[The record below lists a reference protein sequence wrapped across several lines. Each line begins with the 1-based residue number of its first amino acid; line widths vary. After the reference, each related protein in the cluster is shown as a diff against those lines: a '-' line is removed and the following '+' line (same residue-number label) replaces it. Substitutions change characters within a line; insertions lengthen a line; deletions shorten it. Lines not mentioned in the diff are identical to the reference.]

1 MVIKIVKS
9 ENKKTVVANILLLI
23 ILMFYVVAQILIQSD
38 LLRNGMIGLLGLIA
52 YMYSWINC
60 KQSVKNQVFKLSL
73 IFSLFMFISIAFTG
87 NATLLDI
94 IWIWSYMGIS
104 FLIYNFNISYKI
116 AAFSYYAVSAIYI
129 LEAMMRRDSTYIFV
143 SSSRNAVSA
152 TIIFY
157 MCLYYLLKH
166 MQTNK
171 IPFLP
176 AVLSFIVC
184 IWGQGRSGVIV
195 SLYFIAIIAF
205 YLCFLYSK
213 HKVRNMLF
221 MTVAIYAGYR
231 FLINIFSSQYQ
242 AVLTRFEERGL
253 NSLRSDIYAEYISG
267 TVESLSNFLF
277 GTPYSSGHWLNIYQN
292 PHNSWLYLHS
302 NFGIAGFII
311 INILLLYFVYQRM
324 KYKEIFVLMIF
335 STLFLRS
342 MFDLVAFPGMFD
354 AIYWLFILYALNN
367 RRERE

>member
-23 ILMFYVVAQILIQSD
+23 ILVFNVVAQILIQSD
-38 LLRNGMIGLLGLIA
+38 LLRNGLISLLGLIA

-60 KQSVKNQVFKLSL
+60 NQSVKNQVFKLSL
-73 IFSLFMFISIAFTG
+73 LFSLFMFLSIAFAG
-87 NATLLDI
+87 NASFLDI
-94 IWIWSYMGIS
+94 LWVWSYMGIS
-104 FLIYNFNISYKI
+104 FLIYNFNISYKV
-116 AAFSYYAVSAIYI
+116 AALSYYAVSAIYI
-129 LEAMMRRDSTYIFV
+129 LEAMMRRDSTYMFF

-152 TIIFY
+152 SIIFY

-171 IPFLP
+171 VPLFP
-176 AVLSFIVC
+176 AVLTFVIC

-195 SLYFIAIIAF
+195 SLYFIVIIMF

-221 MTVAIYAGYR
+221 MTVAIYAGYS
-231 FLINIFSSQYQ
+231 FLTNVFSIQYQ
-242 AVLTRFEERGL
+242 AVLTRFQQRGL

-267 TVESLSNFLF
+267 AVNSLSYFLF
-277 GTPYSSGHWLNIYQN
+277 GTPYSYGHWLNIYQN

-302 NFGIAGFII
+302 NFGIAGFMV
-311 INILLLYFVYQRM
+311 INILLLYFVRQRV
-324 KYKEIFVLMIF
+324 KYKEIFVLIIL

-342 MFDLVAFPGMFD
+342 MFDLVAFPGVYD
-354 AIYWLFILYALNN
+354 VIYWLFILYALNN